1 MLRSWFYAEGQS
13 EEKYEG
19 CVICKRSNRSIVS
32 PRQVR
37 SQGARRRR
45 QRNIHL
51 TLEMTP
57 VGVVHGSWAEL
68 LINFLNA
75 RLEMLQETPVCG
87 GLMMEWCLWE
97 HLACNQYHCHV
108 AQRCFLGRPWESCLP
123 PFILRCFFCVMA
135 WKQTICLFEFRGG
148 NPVSQCGN
156 TNLPTCSNSAD
167 SNEHR

>member
-1 MLRSWFYAEGQS
+1 MTYLLPIKDQHLPLKMLRSWFYAEGQS

-57 VGVVHGSWAEL
+57 VGVAHGS
-68 LINFLNA
+68 
-75 RLEMLQETPVCG
+75 
-87 GLMMEWCLWE
+87 
-97 HLACNQYHCHV
+97 
-108 AQRCFLGRPWESCLP
+108 
-123 PFILRCFFCVMA
+123 
-135 WKQTICLFEFRGG
+135 
-148 NPVSQCGN
+148 
-156 TNLPTCSNSAD
+156 
-167 SNEHR
+167 